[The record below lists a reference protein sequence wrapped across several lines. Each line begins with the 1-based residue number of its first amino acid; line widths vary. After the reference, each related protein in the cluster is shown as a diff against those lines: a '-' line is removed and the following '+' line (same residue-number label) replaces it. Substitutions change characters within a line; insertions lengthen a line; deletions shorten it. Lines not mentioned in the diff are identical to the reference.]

1 MRPSRDLLTWVHLSP
16 GNDLRASV
24 LEVKDNKVARG
35 QDKLYTAIGRP
46 GQLIRR
52 DGLGTWEELP
62 KETKVA
68 LGRLDAIFDT
78 EKLLYTNMSLPTH
91 FVLAVS
97 NRIDSFGSLNASS
110 RGGTSRS
117 VNKSSPRTPRIPT
130 SQAGARASVSVSVSI
145 EMH

>member
-1 MRPSRDLLTWVHLSP
+1 MHLSP

-24 LEVKDNKVARG
+24 LEVQDNKVARG

-62 KETKVA
+62 KATKVA

-78 EKLLYTNMSLPTH
+78 QKLLYTNMSLPTH

-97 NRIDSFGSLNASS
+97 NRIDSFASSLNASS
-110 RGGTSRS
+110 RGDTSRS
-117 VNKSSPRTPRIPT
+117 VNKSSPRTPRSLT
-130 SQAGARASVSVSVSI
+130 SQAAARASVSVSVSI